1 MKNIYF
7 LKLTNSLFKKE
18 KDLVFI
24 YCSKLICMQHSVL
37 CPLCKSSSLSNNK
50 IEDGIEITCI
60 SCGTTFKP
68 GEGIT
73 LIKQSITYIFLGYF
87 FAVLCLFLL
96 PIIFLPLAIICGLCC
111 IVDGYWRIAHG
122 IIIIVLAIILAR
134 HGAEIGGWGFG
145 ISWERFHF

>member
-1 MKNIYF
+1 
-7 LKLTNSLFKKE
+7 
-18 KDLVFI
+18 
-24 YCSKLICMQHSVL
+24 MQSSVL
-37 CPLCKSSSLSNNK
+37 CPSCKSSSLSTNENV
-50 IEDGIEITCI
+50 GMVEIICLN
-60 SCGTTFKP
+60 CGNRFKP

-73 LIKQSITYIFLGYF
+73 LVKRSIVYIILGYF
-87 FAVLCLFLL
+87 FAVLCIFLL

-122 IIIIVLAIILAR
+122 VIIIVLAFLLAK